1 MQASGEVI
9 KYWLLLTMPIHKAA
23 EKSENILTRL
33 MAVSS
38 HLFLQPHASSLSAFS
53 LLKTDHPV
61 NQTNGCV
68 IIYTLHDFSISLY
81 ARHLAFRTYT
91 SLLCSRYNHP
101 STADMPLSRGNSE
114 YSVGMPVSGF
124 SELSMESRKAKFHVC
139 LQNGRKIAVPI
150 SRTATVTELHVE
162 AVRRASRAGILCN
175 VDETLLEE
183 DGGTILFGDDLLE
196 DLFDLTQRNTLHLAL
211 SSPQTQGHSDVV
223 RDQKYL

>member
-1 MQASGEVI
+1 
-9 KYWLLLTMPIHKAA
+9 
-23 EKSENILTRL
+23 

-61 NQTNGCV
+61 NQINGCV
-68 IIYTLHDFSISLY
+68 IQDFSISRY
-81 ARHLAFRTYT
+81 AHHLTLHIYT

-114 YSVGMPVSGF
+114 YSVGMSVSGF

-211 SSPQTQGHSDVV
+211 SSPQTQGHSNVV